1 MILHVP
7 FSFFLPKSNDKMSG
21 KFQLTLISKI
31 PTVNLQERKKS
42 PIFLSL
48 SVVKDKEPA
57 LKVIILF
64 L

>member
-1 MILHVP
+1 
-7 FSFFLPKSNDKMSG
+7 MSG
-21 KFQLTLISKI
+21 KFPLTLISELH
-31 PTVNLQERKKS
+31 TVKLQERKKS

-48 SVVKDKEPA
+48 SVVKDKVPA